1 MSLPLIVDCH
11 VHPRP
16 VADYIAE
23 GARLIDHM
31 RGHGIAMMLASDLG
45 DGWPAFPDEAT
56 VRTANDRL
64 RDLVCRHPGE
74 IAYLVYLNPQ
84 LDSWREELARHRAT
98 CSGVKLWISLKD
110 PATGSLDHTV
120 AVLREAARLDL
131 TVLIHCLDR
140 TDPNRGGEVELEELI
155 GLARAVPECRIVGA
169 HAGGNWR
176 KAIALKAKVPDNLWF
191 DVSGSYPERTMVR
204 RLAEAF
210 GTERVLYGS
219 DAPGRSFGS
228 QLAKVLVE
236 EFPPDEA
243 ALILADNARKL
254 FRLAPVP
261 LSRTA
266 LPALDWQL
274 PDLTEDHFC
283 FAGEAP
289 YWDHRVSIETLLE
302 EMKRNRVERAYPVSL
317 DAVCASDRV
326 AANRAWRELC
336 RPHAALRPLAA
347 VDPRN
352 SDEVHRQLEEMD
364 GFAGLWISPYLHGYR
379 VDDPALDEFFRLCR
393 EREIAL
399 WLNTALGDDR
409 FRAPALPRRIVT
421 PDELAARMRRS
432 LEIHCCVQGASAH
445 AQWTRQAPPGWF
457 FECSKLSDGEY
468 LAEEFTTP
476 GHGDPAHL
484 VFGSEYPMRDMAQVA
499 KVLTQV
505 W

>member
-1 MSLPLIVDCH
+1 MSSPLIVDCH
-11 VHPRP
+11 VHTRP
-16 VADYIAE
+16 VADYVVE
-23 GARLIDHM
+23 GARLLDHM

-56 VRTANDRL
+56 VRTANARL
-64 RDLVCRHPGE
+64 RDFVLRHPGE

-84 LDSWREELARHRAT
+84 LAGWREELARHCDSCR
-98 CSGVKLWISLKD
+98 GVKLWVSLKD
-110 PATGSLDHTV
+110 PATGLLDHTL

-140 TDPNRGGEVELEELI
+140 TDPNRGGEVDLEELI

-204 RLAEAF
+204 RLADAF
-210 GTERVLYGS
+210 GAAKLLYGS

-228 QLAKVLVE
+228 QLAKVLTE

-243 ALILADNARKL
+243 AQILAENARKL
-254 FRLAPVP
+254 FRLDPEP
-261 LSRTA
+261 RTRTS

-289 YWDHRVSIETLLE
+289 FWDHKISVGTLLA
-302 EMKRNRVERAYPVSL
+302 EMARNGVELAYPVSL
-317 DAVCASDRV
+317 DAICASDRV

-336 RPHAALRPLAA
+336 RPHAALCPLAA
-347 VDPRN
+347 VDPR
-352 SDEVHRQLEEMD
+352 DRAEVLRQMD
-364 GFAGLWISPYLHGYR
+364 DMEGFAGLWISPYLHGYPP
-379 VDDPALDEFFRLCR
+379 DDPALDEFFRLCTAR
-393 EREIAL
+393 QLPL
-399 WLNTALGDDR
+399 WLNTAVSDDR
-409 FRAPALPRRIVT
+409 FRSPALVRRNVT

-432 LEIHCCVQGASAH
+432 SEVRCCVQGLSGLAK
-445 AQWTRQAPPGWF
+445 WTREAQGNWV

-468 LAEEFTTP
+468 LMEEFADP
-476 GHGDPAHL
+476 GRGAPAHL
-484 VFGSEYPMRDMAQVA
+484 VFGSEYPFRAMEQVVN
-499 KVLTQV
+499 VLTQV